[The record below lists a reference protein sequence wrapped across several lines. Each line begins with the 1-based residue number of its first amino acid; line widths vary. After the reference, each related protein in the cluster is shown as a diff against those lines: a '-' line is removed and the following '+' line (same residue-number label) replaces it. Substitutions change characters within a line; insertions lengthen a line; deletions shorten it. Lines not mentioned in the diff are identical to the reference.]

1 MHISI
6 DKEISKNCQFLT
18 FNGGEEHCEI
28 VGIPE
33 TNDEDNSITFSILNP
48 TSKNLIR
55 LMIAVNTIRNSYTG
69 KADIELV
76 LPYIP
81 GGRQDRIDVY
91 NDKRL
96 PLTIKAYADF
106 INAMDFNH
114 VYTIDPHSD
123 VTPAVI
129 NNCGAQT
136 HRHIFDK
143 TIYSNHYAGHKI
155 FLFPDAGAAK
165 KYEKQYADLGDIE
178 FCTKKR
184 NMETGTLSDTVV
196 PDVSRYTDSWIFIID
211 DICDG
216 GRTFLNMAEKM
227 GRIAKTNTVLSVTHG
242 IFSQGI
248 APLCNTFREVIT
260 TNSVSQMRKKEYDM
274 VGGPLRFNNFTE
286 IDLYKYFGLE

>member
-6 DKEISKNCQFLT
+6 DKEISENCQFLT

-33 TNDEDNSITFSILNP
+33 NDYTIVFSLFNA
-48 TSKNLIR
+48 TSKNMMR
-55 LMIAVNTIRNSYTG
+55 LMVAVNTIRQTCTKDTEIN
-69 KADIELV
+69 LV
-76 LPYIP
+76 IPYMP
-81 GGRQDRIDVY
+81 GGRQDRIDY
-91 NDKRL
+91 FGKKKL

-106 INAMDFNH
+106 INALNFNA
-114 VYTIDPHSD
+114 VFTVDPHSD
-123 VTPAVI
+123 VTSALL
-129 NNCGAQT
+129 NNVSPNS
-136 HRHIFDK
+136 HRDVFDS
-143 TIYSNHYAGHKI
+143 TIYSNRYAGHKI

-227 GRIAKTNTVLSVTHG
+227 GRIAKTNTVLAVTHG

-248 APLCNTFREVIT
+248 NKLADTFREVIT
-260 TNSVSQMRKKEYDM
+260 TNSMSQMRKKETSGCATIY
-274 VGGPLRFNNFTE
+274 PIKNFTE
-286 IDLYKYFGLE
+286 IDLYKYFNLE